1 MSSSPAVQVQ
11 DVPTP
16 EAEDSLSAAGLGLG
30 ADFTHLAAMVE
41 AASQRYAA
49 QTAFTAVVPNGMNGS
64 LTYAQ
69 VGALSDAFAAYLRE
83 ELKVPEGTR
92 VAVQL
97 PNGLA
102 YPVAAFGSF
111 KAGCVLVNTNPLY
124 TAAEM
129 EHQFRD
135 SGVQVLVITEL
146 FADKLEGLIGRTSLR
161 HVVVASVPEMFAAI
175 PRGIVRVVQR
185 WWSRALPPIRVPHV
199 RFMAAIARG
208 REHLA
213 RLGGAAVV
221 RRWWQPV
228 GADATAVLQYTGG
241 TTGVSKGAQLS
252 HRNLLSNVAQIRA
265 MGASHIEPGKECVLT
280 ALPLYHV
287 FAFTANLLSFYDAG
301 ARNVLIPSP
310 RPVQNLQ
317 RAIENTP
324 VTWITGV
331 NTLFNALLN
340 EEWFVAYP
348 PRRLKAAIAGG
359 TALHHAVAQRWEQVT
374 GTRIV
379 EGYGL
384 TESSP
389 VVTFNP
395 LQGPPRVGS
404 IGIPVPGTEVRL
416 VDEQEREVPLGEPGE
431 LIVRGPQVMQGYWNQ
446 PAETAQV
453 LKGGWLYTGDV
464 AVVDGDGFYTIV
476 DRKKDLI
483 LVSGFN
489 VYPNEVE
496 DAVSRLDAVMEA
508 AVVGIPDE
516 TTGEAVRVY
525 VVRRDERLTAEEV
538 TAHCRTALTGYK
550 VPKSVVFRDELPKTP
565 IGKILRKDLKA
576 EVKAEFARAAGAA
589 TAPAA
594 SQG

>member
-1 MSSSPAVQVQ
+1 
-11 DVPTP
+11 
-16 EAEDSLSAAGLGLG
+16 
-30 ADFTHLAAMVE
+30 
-41 AASQRYAA
+41 
-49 QTAFTAVVPNGMNGS
+49 
-64 LTYAQ
+64 
-69 VGALSDAFAAYLRE
+69 
-83 ELKVPEGTR
+83 
-92 VAVQL
+92 
-97 PNGLA
+97 
-102 YPVAAFGSF
+102 
-111 KAGCVLVNTNPLY
+111 
-124 TAAEM
+124 M
-129 EHQFRD
+129 E
-135 SGVQVLVITEL
+135 
-146 FADKLEGLIGRTSLR
+146 
-161 HVVVASVPEMFAAI
+161 
-175 PRGIVRVVQR
+175 
-185 WWSRALPPIRVPHV
+185 
-199 RFMAAIARG
+199 AIARG
-208 REHLA
+208 RQQLA
-213 RLGGAAVV
+213 RLGGADAV
-221 RRWWQPV
+221 RRWWRPV
-228 GADATAVLQYTGG
+228 DPEATAVLQYTGG

-348 PRRLKAAIAGG
+348 PRQLKAAIAGG
-359 TALHHAVAQRWEQVT
+359 AALHQAVAQRWEEVT

-384 TESSP
+384 TEASP

-395 LQGPPRVGS
+395 LEGRRRIGS
-404 IGIPVPGTEVRL
+404 IGVPVPGTEVRL
-416 VDEQEREVPLGEPGE
+416 VDEQGREVPVGQPGE
-431 LIVRGPQVMQGYWNQ
+431 LLVQGPQVMQGYWNQ
-446 PAETAQV
+446 PEETALV
-453 LKGGWLYTGDV
+453 LDDGWLRTGDV
-464 AVVDGDGFYTIV
+464 AVVDADGYYTIV

-496 DAVSRLDAVMEA
+496 DTVSHLDAVMEA

-516 TTGEAVRVY
+516 VSGEAVRVY
-525 VVRRDERLTAEEV
+525 VVRRDESLSAEQV
-538 TAHCRTALTGYK
+538 ITHCRTTLTGYK

-576 EVKAEFARAAGAA
+576 EVKAEFAAR
-589 TAPAA
+589 TPPT
-594 SQG
+594 

>member
-1 MSSSPAVQVQ
+1 MNAADAPIHDLKVWHAHYGPATPAQAP
-11 DVPTP
+11 VP
-16 EAEDSLSAAGLGLG
+16 AHAS
-30 ADFTHLAAMVE
+30 LAALVA
-41 AASQRYAA
+41 AASERYAA

-64 LTYAQ
+64 LSFAE
-69 VGALSDAFAAYLRE
+69 VDSLSDAFAAYLRE
-83 ELKVPEGTR
+83 ELGLAPGAR

-102 YPVAAFGSF
+102 YPVAAFGVI

-124 TAAEM
+124 TPSEM
-129 EHQFRD
+129 RHQFCD
-135 SGVQVLVITEL
+135 SGAEALVITEL
-146 FADKLEGLIGRTSLR
+146 FADKLDALVGQTPVR
-161 HVVVASVPEMFAAI
+161 HVVVASVPELFPAV
-175 PRGIVRVVQR
+175 PRGIVRAVQR
-185 WWSRALPPIRVPHV
+185 WWSRALPPVRVPHA
-199 RFMAAIARG
+199 RFMAAVAKG

-213 RLGGAAVV
+213 RLGGAAAV
-221 RRWWQPV
+221 RGWWQAV
-228 GADATAVLQYTGG
+228 ASDATAVLQYTGG
-241 TTGVSKGAQLS
+241 TTGVAKGAQLS
-252 HRNLLSNVAQIRA
+252 HHNLLSNIAQIRA
-265 MGASHIEPGKECVLT
+265 MGASHIEPGRECVLT

-340 EEWFVAYP
+340 EEWFVAFP

-359 TALHHAVAQRWEQVT
+359 TALHHAVAERWEQVT
-374 GTRIV
+374 GARIA

-384 TESSP
+384 TETSP

-395 LQGPPRVGS
+395 LSGPRRPGS
-404 IGIPVPGTEVRL
+404 IGIPVPGTDVRL
-416 VDEQEREVPLGEPGE
+416 VDDAGRPVPAGEPGE
-431 LIVRGPQVMQGYWNQ
+431 LVVRGPQVMQGYWNQ
-446 PAETAQV
+446 PAETALV
-453 LKGGWLYTGDV
+453 LEDGWLRTGDV
-464 AVVDGDGFYTIV
+464 AVMDADGFFTIV

-508 AVVGIPDE
+508 AVVGIPDARS
-516 TTGEAVRVY
+516 GEAVRAY
-525 VVRRDERLTAEEV
+525 VVRRDAGLTAEQV
-538 TAHCRTALTGYK
+538 IAHCRTVLTDYK
-550 VPKSVVFRDELPKTP
+550 VPRSVVFRDELPKTP
-565 IGKILRKDLKA
+565 IGKILRKTLKA
-576 EVKAEFARAAGAA
+576 EVAAEFAAMPRR
-589 TAPAA
+589 
-594 SQG
+594 

>member
-1 MSSSPAVQVQ
+1 MPSIDADQHRDSAHPLSKDIKAMAGPS
-11 DVPTP
+11 
-16 EAEDSLSAAGLGLG
+16 EALGLRNL
-30 ADFTHLAAMVE
+30 ADMVE
-41 AASQRYAA
+41 AAARRYSR
-49 QTAFTAVVPNGMNGS
+49 QKAFTAVVPNGMNGS
-64 LTYAQ
+64 LTFAQ
-69 VGALSDAFAAYLRE
+69 VDQLADAFAAYLRE

-102 YPVAAFGSF
+102 YPVAVFGTF

-135 SGVQVLVITEL
+135 AGAQVLVITEL
-146 FADKLEGLIGRTSLR
+146 FVDKLDGLLERTSLR
-161 HVVVASVPEMFAAI
+161 HIVVASVPELFPAI
-175 PRGIVRVVQR
+175 PRGIVRAVQR
-185 WWSRALPPIRVPHV
+185 WWSRALPPIRVPHH
-199 RFMAAIARG
+199 RFMEAIGHG
-208 REHLA
+208 RQHLA
-213 RLGGAAVV
+213 RLGGADAV
-221 RRWWQPV
+221 RRWWHPV
-228 GADATAVLQYTGG
+228 GPEATAVLQYTGG

-348 PRRLKAAIAGG
+348 PRQLKAAIAGG
-359 TALHHAVAQRWEQVT
+359 AALHQAVAQRWEEVT

-384 TESSP
+384 TEASP

-395 LQGPPRVGS
+395 LEGRRRIGS
-404 IGIPVPGTEVRL
+404 IGVPVPGTEVQL
-416 VDEQEREVPLGEPGE
+416 VDEQGRQVPVGQPGE
-431 LIVRGPQVMQGYWNQ
+431 LLVRGPQVMLGYWNQ
-446 PAETAQV
+446 PQETALV
-453 LKGGWLYTGDV
+453 LHEGWLRTGDV
-464 AVVDGDGFYTIV
+464 AVVDPDGFYTIV

-496 DAVSRLDAVMEA
+496 DTVSHLDAVMEA
-508 AVVGIPDE
+508 AVVGVPDE
-516 TTGEAVRVY
+516 VSGEAVRVY
-525 VVRRDERLTAEEV
+525 VVRRDESLSAEQV
-538 TAHCRTALTGYK
+538 IAHCRTSLTGYK

-576 EVKAEFARAAGAA
+576 EVKAEFAAR
-589 TAPAA
+589 TPPA
-594 SQG
+594 

>member
-1 MSSSPAVQVQ
+1 MNAADAPIQDLKVWHAHYGPATPAQAP
-11 DVPTP
+11 VP
-16 EAEDSLSAAGLGLG
+16 AHAS
-30 ADFTHLAAMVE
+30 LAALVA
-41 AASQRYAA
+41 AASERYAA

-64 LTYAQ
+64 LSFAE
-69 VGALSDAFAAYLRE
+69 VDSLSDAFAAYLRE
-83 ELKVPEGTR
+83 ELGLAPGAR

-102 YPVAAFGSF
+102 YPVAAFGVF

-124 TAAEM
+124 TPSEM
-129 EHQFRD
+129 RHQFCD
-135 SGVQVLVITEL
+135 SGAEALVITEL
-146 FADKLEGLIGRTSLR
+146 FADKLDALVGQTPVR
-161 HVVVASVPEMFAAI
+161 HVVVASVPELFPAV
-175 PRGIVRVVQR
+175 PRGIVRAVQR
-185 WWSRALPPIRVPHV
+185 WWSRALPPVRVPHA
-199 RFMAAIARG
+199 RFMAAVAKG

-213 RLGGAAVV
+213 RLGGAAAV
-221 RRWWQPV
+221 RGWWQAAAP
-228 GADATAVLQYTGG
+228 DATAVLQYTGG
-241 TTGVSKGAQLS
+241 TTGVAKGAQLS
-252 HRNLLSNVAQIRA
+252 HRNLLSNIAQIRA
-265 MGASHIEPGKECVLT
+265 MGASHIEPGRECVLT

-340 EEWFVAYP
+340 EEWFVAFP

-359 TALHHAVAQRWEQVT
+359 TALHHAVAERWEQVT
-374 GTRIV
+374 GTRIA

-384 TESSP
+384 TETSP

-395 LQGPPRVGS
+395 LSGPRRPGS
-404 IGIPVPGTEVRL
+404 IGIPVPGTDVRL
-416 VDEQEREVPLGEPGE
+416 VDDAGRPVPAGEPGE
-431 LIVRGPQVMQGYWNQ
+431 LVVRGPQVMQGYWNQ
-446 PAETAQV
+446 PAETALV
-453 LKGGWLYTGDV
+453 LEDGWLRTGDV
-464 AVVDGDGFYTIV
+464 AVMDVDGFFTIV

-508 AVVGIPDE
+508 AVVGIPDARS
-516 TTGEAVRVY
+516 GEAVRAY
-525 VVRRDERLTAEEV
+525 VVRRDAGLTAEQV
-538 TAHCRTALTGYK
+538 IAHCRTVLTDYK
-550 VPKSVVFRDELPKTP
+550 VPRSVVFRDELPKTP
-565 IGKILRKDLKA
+565 IGKILRKTLKA
-576 EVKAEFARAAGAA
+576 EVAAEFAA
-589 TAPAA
+589 TPRR
-594 SQG
+594 

>member
-1 MSSSPAVQVQ
+1 MMPSSPAFQFR
-11 DVPTP
+11 DAPTAP
-16 EAEDSLSAAGLGLG
+16 AVEGSLTTAGLSAQVA
-30 ADFTHLAAMVE
+30 FSNLAEMVE
-41 AASQRYAA
+41 VASQRYAT

-64 LTYAQ
+64 LTFAQ

-97 PNGLA
+97 PNGLG
-102 YPVAAFGSF
+102 YPVAVFGIF

-124 TAAEM
+124 TATEM

-135 SGVQVLVITEL
+135 SGAEVLVITEL
-146 FADKLEGLIGRTSLR
+146 FADRLEGLIGRTSLR
-161 HVVVASVPEMFAAI
+161 HVVVASVPEMFPAI
-175 PRGIVRVVQR
+175 PRGIVRAVQR

-208 REHLA
+208 QAQLA
-213 RLGGAAVV
+213 RAGGAAAVQ
-221 RRWWQPV
+221 RWWKPQGP
-228 GADATAVLQYTGG
+228 DATAVLQYTGG

-252 HRNLLSNVAQIRA
+252 HRNLLINVAQIRA

-324 VTWITGV
+324 VTWVTGV

-348 PRRLKAAIAGG
+348 PRQLKAAIAGG
-359 TALHHAVAQRWEQVT
+359 AALHHAVAQRWEQVT

-384 TESSP
+384 TEASP

-395 LQGPPRVGS
+395 LEGQPRVGS

-416 VDEQEREVPLGEPGE
+416 VDEQGRDVPMGEPGE

-453 LKGGWLYTGDV
+453 LREGWLHTGDV

-476 DRKKDLI
+476 DCKKDLI

-508 AVVGIPDE
+508 AVVGIPDA
-516 TTGEAVRVY
+516 TTGEAVRAY
-525 VVRRDERLTAEEV
+525 VVRRDETLTSEQV
-538 TAHCRTALTGYK
+538 IAHCRSSLAGYK

-576 EVKAEFARAAGAA
+576 EVKAEFAAAGR
-589 TAPAA
+589 T
-594 SQG
+594 GT